1 MDSLLNLE
9 GKVAFI
15 TGSTRGIGWAAARL
29 LAGAGAT
36 VVLNG
41 RSSAE
46 ALEERVAE
54 IRRDFQADSFGVLSD
69 ASDANAVKN
78 CYAQIFSRFK
88 RLDVL
93 VNNAGVMQEG
103 LLGMIPEAA
112 IRNTL
117 EVNVLGAVLH
127 IQEGCRLMAR
137 HKSGSIVNVSS
148 IMGRNGAEGLSVYSA
163 SKAAL
168 LGLTVSA
175 AKELAPKNIRVNA
188 VAPGFIETDMTR
200 NMPEKAFA
208 KRLESVKMGRIGTP
222 DEVARAIL
230 FLASD
235 LSRYVTG
242 QVLGVDGG
250 MLV

>member
-1 MDSLLNLE
+1 MDSLLSLE
-9 GKVAFI
+9 GKAALV
-15 TGSTRGIGWAAARL
+15 TGSTRGIGWATARL
-29 LAGAGAT
+29 LAQAGAT

-41 RSSAE
+41 HSSAA

-54 IRRDFQADSFGVLSD
+54 IQRDFGGSSFGVLSD
-69 ASDANAVKN
+69 AGDAAAVKN
-78 CYAQIFSRFK
+78 CYAQIFSRLK

-103 LLGMIPEAA
+103 LLGMIPESA
-112 IRNTL
+112 IRQTL
-117 EVNVLGAVLH
+117 ETNVLGPALH
-127 IQEGCRLMAR
+127 IQEASRLMAR
-137 HKSGSIVNVSS
+137 NKSGSIINVSS

-168 LGLTVSA
+168 LGLTLAA

-200 NMPEKAFA
+200 GLPEKMLA
-208 KRLESVKMGRIGTP
+208 KRLESIKMGRAGTP
-222 DEVARAIL
+222 DEVAQAIL
-230 FLASD
+230 FLASG
-235 LSRYVTG
+235 LSRYITG

-250 MLV
+250 MLI